1 MKKFILFFALLC
13 FITHLFAFEG
23 GGLFSTSLNFDIA
36 SPAKADNPSVF
47 HNSNKLSLWLKQNID
62 KNSFYNF
69 ALQGS
74 AYFKMRKYMAPS
86 EVSKEKLLAK
96 AILDIDLLKFTFF
109 VPLEKNGSLLIEV
122 GRRGLADSTGI
133 IMSQSFDGTFIQYK
147 NPHFTLMTSLS
158 FTGLLN
164 ANTVVLN
171 ENDVRIKNHVYSPT
185 KSYVGLMALFNVPLL
200 KRSYSLY
207 GDSLNFFE
215 TKGNGKIK
223 TYLTIGIKGP
233 IIKRLFF
240 ATSFSGSYVKEK
252 SVTQAGILV
261 TGAIAYYF
269 KKYNAK
275 FGVNMQFAQGGKN
288 SFQTFTLRHV
298 SRQFYSPYTN
308 TWNTG
313 LKMSIKPLSELYI
326 EALCN
331 VICKGEKSDGHIYRG
346 FEWLVS
352 TNYTIKRD
360 INIEVSLGQYIKR
373 NALMLTFIGLKG
385 IISF

>member
-1 MKKFILFFALLC
+1 MKKIILFFVFLC
-13 FITHLFAFEG
+13 VITSSFSIEG
-23 GGLFSTSLNFDIA
+23 GGLFSTALDFDIA
-36 SPAKADNPSVF
+36 SPAKTENPSIF
-47 HNSNKLSLWLKQNID
+47 SNPSKLSLWLKQNID

-69 ALQGS
+69 AVQGS
-74 AYFKMRKYMAPS
+74 AYFKMRKYIAP
-86 EVSKEKLLAK
+86 VSEKLLTK
-96 AILDIDLLKFTFF
+96 AILDIDLLKFSFF
-109 VPLEKNGSLLIEV
+109 VPLEKKGNLLIEV
-122 GRRGLADSTGI
+122 GRRGLIDSTGI
-133 IMSQSFDGTFIQYK
+133 IMSQSFDGVFIQYRH
-147 NPHFTLMTSLS
+147 PHFSLLTSLA

-171 ENDVRIKNHVYSPT
+171 ENNINIGNNIYSLT
-185 KSYVGLMALFNVPLL
+185 KSYVGLVALFHVPFL
-200 KRSYSLY
+200 KSSYSLY
-207 GDSLNFFE
+207 GDSINFFE

-223 TYLTIGIKGP
+223 TYLTVGIKGP
-233 IIKRLFF
+233 IVKRLFF

-252 SVTQAGILV
+252 SEVQAGILA

-275 FGVNMQFAQGGKN
+275 LGLNIQFAQGGKN
-288 SFQTFTLRHV
+288 NFQSFTMRHV

-313 LKMSIKPLSELYI
+313 LKMSIKPLNELYV

-331 VICKGEKSDGHIYRG
+331 IICNGVKSNGLLYRG
-346 FEWLVS
+346 FEWLVA

-360 INIEVSLGQYIKR
+360 INLEASLGQYIKR
-373 NALMLTFIGLKG
+373 DASMLTFISLKG

>member
-1 MKKFILFFALLC
+1 MKKSVLFFVLLC
-13 FITHLFAFEG
+13 AVMHLFAFEG

-36 SPAKADNPSVF
+36 SPARADNPSLF
-47 HNSNKLSLWLKQNID
+47 SNSNKLSLWLKQNID

-69 ALQGS
+69 ATQGS
-74 AYFKMRKYMAPS
+74 AYFKMRKYLAPIN
-86 EVSKEKLLAK
+86 ERLLVK
-96 AILDIDLLKFTFF
+96 AILDIDLLKFSFF
-109 VPLEKNGSLLIEV
+109 VPLEKKGNLLIEV
-122 GRRGLADSTGI
+122 GRRGLIDSTGI
-133 IMSQSFDGTFIQYK
+133 IMSQSFDGVFIQYK
-147 NPHFTLMTSLS
+147 NPHFTLMTSLV

-171 ENDVRIKNHVYSPT
+171 ENDIKINNHVYSLT
-185 KSYVGLMALFNVPLL
+185 KSYVGLMALFHIPLL
-200 KRSYSLY
+200 KSSYSLY

-233 IIKRLFF
+233 IVKRLFF
-240 ATSFSGSYVKEK
+240 AASFSGSYVKEK
-252 SVTQAGILV
+252 STTQAGLLA

-269 KKYNAK
+269 QKYNAK
-275 FGVNMQFAQGGKN
+275 LGVNMQFAQGGRN
-288 SFQTFTLRHV
+288 SFQTFTLRHL

-313 LKMSIKPLSELYI
+313 VKMSIKPLNELYL

-331 VICKGEKSDGHIYRG
+331 IICKGEKSDGSLYRG
-346 FEWLVS
+346 FEWLVA

-360 INIEVSLGQYIKR
+360 INLEASLGQYIKR
-373 NALMLTFIGLKG
+373 DALMLTFISLKG

>member
-1 MKKFILFFALLC
+1 MKKSVLFFVLLC
-13 FITHLFAFEG
+13 AIMHLFAFEG

-36 SPAKADNPSVF
+36 SPARADNPSLF
-47 HNSNKLSLWLKQNID
+47 SNSNKLSLWLKQNID

-69 ALQGS
+69 ATQGS
-74 AYFKMRKYMAPS
+74 AYFKMRKYLAPIN
-86 EVSKEKLLAK
+86 ERLLVK
-96 AILDIDLLKFTFF
+96 AILDIDLLKFSFF
-109 VPLEKNGSLLIEV
+109 VPLEKKGNLLIEV
-122 GRRGLADSTGI
+122 GRRGLIDSTGI
-133 IMSQSFDGTFIQYK
+133 IMSQSFDGVFIQYK
-147 NPHFTLMTSLS
+147 NPHFTLMTSLA

-171 ENDVRIKNHVYSPT
+171 ENDIKINNHVYSLT
-185 KSYVGLMALFNVPLL
+185 KSYVGLMALFHIPLL
-200 KRSYSLY
+200 KSSYSLY

-233 IIKRLFF
+233 IVKRLFF
-240 ATSFSGSYVKEK
+240 AASFSGSYVKEK
-252 SVTQAGILV
+252 STTQAGLLA

-269 KKYNAK
+269 QKYNAK
-275 FGVNMQFAQGGKN
+275 LGVNMQFAQGGRN
-288 SFQTFTLRHV
+288 SFQTFTLRHL

-313 LKMSIKPLSELYI
+313 VKMSIKPLNELYL

-331 VICKGEKSDGHIYRG
+331 IICKGEKSDGSLYRG
-346 FEWLVS
+346 FEWLVA

-360 INIEVSLGQYIKR
+360 INLEASLGQYIKR
-373 NALMLTFIGLKG
+373 DASMLTFISLKG

>member
-1 MKKFILFFALLC
+1 MKKSVLFFVLLC
-13 FITHLFAFEG
+13 AIMHLFAFEG

-36 SPAKADNPSVF
+36 SPARADNPSLF
-47 HNSNKLSLWLKQNID
+47 SNSNKLSLWLKQNID

-69 ALQGS
+69 AAQGS
-74 AYFKMRKYMAPS
+74 AYFKMRKYLAPIN
-86 EVSKEKLLAK
+86 ERLLVK
-96 AILDIDLLKFTFF
+96 AILDIDLLKFSFF
-109 VPLEKNGSLLIEV
+109 VPLEKKGNLLIEV
-122 GRRGLADSTGI
+122 GRRGLIDSTGI
-133 IMSQSFDGTFIQYK
+133 IMSQSFDGVFIQYK
-147 NPHFTLMTSLS
+147 NPHFTLMTSLA

-171 ENDVRIKNHVYSPT
+171 ENDIKINNYVYSLT
-185 KSYVGLMALFNVPLL
+185 KSYVGLMALFHVPLL
-200 KRSYSLY
+200 KSSYSLY

-233 IIKRLFF
+233 IVKRLFF
-240 ATSFSGSYVKEK
+240 AASFSGSYVKEK
-252 SVTQAGILV
+252 STTQAGLLA

-269 KKYNAK
+269 QKYNAK
-275 FGVNMQFAQGGKN
+275 LGVNMQFAQGGRN
-288 SFQTFTLRHV
+288 SFQTFTLRHL

-313 LKMSIKPLSELYI
+313 VKMSIKPLNELYL

-331 VICKGEKSDGHIYRG
+331 IICKGEKSDGSLYRG
-346 FEWLVS
+346 FEWLVA

-360 INIEVSLGQYIKR
+360 INLEASLGQYIKR
-373 NALMLTFIGLKG
+373 DASMLTFISLKG

>member
-1 MKKFILFFALLC
+1 MKKPVLFFVLLC
-13 FITHLFAFEG
+13 AIMHLFAFEG

-36 SPAKADNPSVF
+36 SPARVDNTSDF
-47 HNSNKLSLWLKQNID
+47 SNSNKLSLWLKQNMD

-69 ALQGS
+69 SVQGS
-74 AYFKMRKYMAPS
+74 AYLKMRKHLAPTN
-86 EVSKEKLLAK
+86 ERLLAK
-96 AILDIDLLKFTFF
+96 AILDIDLLKFSFF
-109 VPLEKNGSLLIEV
+109 VPLEKKGSLLIEV
-122 GRRGLADSTGI
+122 GRRGCIDSTGI
-133 IMSQSFDGTFIQYK
+133 IMSQSFDGVFIKYK
-147 NPHFTLMTSLS
+147 NPNFTLMTSLA

-171 ENDVRIKNHVYSPT
+171 ENDIKINNHVYSLT
-185 KSYVGLMALFNVPLL
+185 KSYVGLMALFHVPLL
-200 KRSYSLY
+200 KSSYSLY

-233 IIKRLFF
+233 IVKRLFF
-240 ATSFSGSYVKEK
+240 ETSFSGSYVKET
-252 SVTQAGILV
+252 SATRAGVLA

-269 KKYNAK
+269 RKYNAK
-275 FGVNMQFAQGGKN
+275 LGMNMQFAQGGRN
-288 SFQTFTLRHV
+288 SFQTFSLRHL

-313 LKMSIKPLSELYI
+313 VKMSIKPLNELYL

-331 VICKGEKSDGHIYRG
+331 IVCKGEKSDGSLYRG
-346 FEWLVS
+346 FEWLVA

-360 INIEVSLGQYIKR
+360 INIEASLGQYIKR
-373 NALMLTFIGLKG
+373 DASMLTFISLKG